1 MGPIS
6 RCSSHGRDTRL
17 ARRSFWARLALIL
30 SMLAFAFALTG
41 CAVGN
46 KYDYRRVILTE
57 PWIRGTGTLAVA
69 VHDQR
74 PDVLK
79 GEETPDY
86 VGLQRGG
93 FGNPFD
99 VSTESGNPLADDWA
113 HAVAQGLT
121 FGGFAAA
128 PVATSFLDRPEV
140 VLRKLQATGAQALL
154 LFVLHEWHTDTFS
167 NITLHHEVALDV
179 LSPAGQVL
187 AEARLTGSS
196 ELGGDALNP
205 PAYAKEN
212 VPRAF
217 QDKLGLLLRDPRVTQ
232 AVLALTGGP
241 PR

>member
-6 RCSSHGRDTRL
+6 LRSPRSRGTL
-17 ARRSFWARLALIL
+17 AACRSFQARLAAAL
-30 SMLAFAFALTG
+30 SMLAFALALTG

-46 KYDYRRVILTE
+46 KYDYRRVVLTE
-57 PWIRGTGTLAVA
+57 PWIRGAGTLAVA
-69 VHDQR
+69 VHDLR
-74 PDVLK
+74 PDVVK

-86 VGLQRGG
+86 VGMQRGG

-113 HAVAQGLT
+113 HAVAKGLS

-140 VLRKLQATGAQALL
+140 VIRKLQATGAQALL
-154 LFVLHEWHTDTFS
+154 LFVLREWHSDTFT
-167 NITLHHEVALDV
+167 NVTLHHEVALDV

-212 VPRAF
+212 VPREF
-217 QDKLGLLLRDPRVTQ
+217 QNKLGLLLRDARITQ
-232 AVLALTGGP
+232 AVLALTGSP